1 MVPNFSQ
8 KLGTF
13 GSEPLQPA
21 SELMKLK
28 RVREEKQQLDLW
40 CLWLIAYLQYYSI
53 KLYEQSFFFIG
64 GIIDK
69 IAQGK

>member
-1 MVPNFSQ
+1 MTQSIGIIFLCMVPNFSQ
-8 KLGTF
+8 KLATF

-40 CLWLIAYLQYYSI
+40 CL
-53 KLYEQSFFFIG
+53 
-64 GIIDK
+64 
-69 IAQGK
+69 